1 MSTRARLRLASL
13 LAPLALAAAAMMTPA
28 DALAASVA
36 VRTDLGTPVLLA
48 GRTSTVVLKIGLQGL
63 ALADAEHR
71 PPVNLS
77 IVLDKSGSMAGE
89 KLEKAKMAARSLL
102 DRLRPDDLVS
112 VVAYDGRVRVLV
124 PTTRVAERRRI
135 EGAILGLQANG
146 STALFAGVSRGIG
159 EVRKFLRANQV
170 NRVILLSDGQ
180 ANVGPSS
187 PNALGRLGVACA
199 KEGIAITTVGLG
211 LGYNE
216 DLMVQ
221 LAMRSDGNHAYAA
234 EAADLPRLFA
244 AELGDVTSVVAQG
257 ALVRVDFAAGVRPLR
272 ALNRDAVIT
281 GRTVTY
287 TQGQI
292 YGGQEKFVLVEAE
305 IEAGVAGRQ
314 SPLATVT
321 TSYLDLLS
329 GASESDRRLVTVRFT
344 DSVSE
349 ADAALNTDVMIAQA
363 EAVAN
368 DRNRLALELR
378 DRGELGEAQNILE
391 LNSTYLEKAADQ
403 YRSPRLKNQAVDNL
417 NDASSL
423 AGERWNDRRKVMRK
437 RQYELDV
444 QQSY

>member
-1 MSTRARLRLASL
+1 MPSRARRLVTL
-13 LAPLALAAAAMMTPA
+13 FAPLALAAGALLSPA
-28 DALAASVA
+28 DVLAASVA
-36 VRTDLGTPVLLA
+36 VRTDLGTPVLLS
-48 GRTSTVVLKIGLQGL
+48 GRAQTVVLKVGLRGL
-63 ALADAEHR
+63 DLTDSAHR
-71 PPVNLS
+71 APVNLS

-89 KLEKAKMAARSLL
+89 KLEKAKTAALHLL

-124 PTTRVAERRRI
+124 PTTRVAERTRI
-135 EGAILGLQANG
+135 TEAVLGVQAHG

-159 EVRKFLRANQV
+159 EVRKFLRTNQV

-221 LAMRSDGNHAYAA
+221 LASRSDGNHAYAA
-234 EAADLPRLFA
+234 DADDLPRLFA
-244 AELGDVTSVVAQG
+244 AELGDLTSVVAQG
-257 ALVRVDFAAGVRPLR
+257 ALVRIDFAEGVRPLR
-272 ALNRDAVIT
+272 ALNRDAAIA
-281 GRTVTY
+281 GRTMTY
-287 TQGQI
+287 TQGQL

-305 IEAGVAGRQ
+305 IEAGAAGR
-314 SPLATVT
+314 SAPLATVT
-321 TSYLDLLS
+321 TTYLDLVS
-329 GASESDRRLVTVRFT
+329 GASESDRQLVSVRFT

-349 ADAALNTDVMIAQA
+349 ADAARNTDVLIAEV
-363 EAVAN
+363 EAFAN

-378 DRGELGEAQNILE
+378 DRGNLDEAQAILE
-391 LNSTYLEKAADQ
+391 GNSRYLEEAGDQ
-403 YRSPRLKNQAVDNL
+403 YRSARLKSQAVDNKA
-417 NDASSL
+417 DASAL
-423 AGERWNDRRKVMRK
+423 EGDRWNDRRKVMRK